1 LGASSRSVYG
11 GEGVTNRVVEG
22 PCATLG
28 VATLE
33 LSRIDD
39 DLARVIVVF
48 TLPLA
53 DPASFGLGL
62 DCAPEPACAVR
73 VVPSD
78 PLTNLPT

>member
-1 LGASSRSVYG
+1 
-11 GEGVTNRVVEG
+11 
-22 PCATLG
+22 
-28 VATLE
+28 
-33 LSRIDD
+33 
-39 DLARVIVVF
+39 VIVVF